1 MTPTAAD
8 HPDRETGMRRKLMTE
23 ADVVASLTDGM
34 TIGIGGW
41 GSRRKPMSIVRAI
54 ARSSLRD
61 LTIVSFAGPDLG
73 LLCATGK
80 VARALYPFASLDSIP
95 LEPHFRTARQ
105 AGALEDV
112 PFDEGMFLLGL
123 QAAAWRVPFL
133 PTRVG
138 LGSDLMRL
146 NPMLRT
152 VRSPFDNAVELVAVP
167 ALHLD
172 AAICHLNR
180 ADAHGN
186 ASFLGPDLYFD
197 DLFLRAAPQRRFI
210 SVEKVVPTADLLTE
224 AGTEL
229 RLRVARLMVDGVVER
244 PGGARFTSCVPDYER
259 DENLQRAYAGA
270 ARSPEAWEGF
280 RAEWLDVD
288 EEEFQRR
295 AAGAARPVAAGA
307 GEAQ

>member
-1 MTPTAAD
+1 V
-8 HPDRETGMRRKLMTE
+8 GGGSVNKVITE
-23 ADVVASLTDGM
+23 DEVVAELADGM

-54 ARSSLRD
+54 ARSSLEN

-73 LLCATGK
+73 LLCAAGK

-95 LEPHFRTARQ
+95 LEPHFRAARQ
-105 AGALEDV
+105 AGRVEDI

-146 NPMLRT
+146 NPLLTT
-152 VRSPFDNAVELVAVP
+152 VASPFGGEELVAVP
-167 ALHLD
+167 ALQLD
-172 AAICHLNR
+172 AAICHLNV
-180 ADAHGN
+180 ADVQGN
-186 ASFLGPDLYFD
+186 AAFLGPDLYFD
-197 DLFLRAAPQRRFI
+197 DLYLRATPTRRFI
-210 SVEKVVPTADLLTE
+210 SVERVVPTEALAKE

-229 RLRVARLMVDGVVER
+229 RLRIARMMVDGVVER

-259 DENLQRAYAGA
+259 DEALQQKYAA
-270 ARSPEAWEGF
+270 SAKSDEAWADF
-280 RAEWLDVD
+280 REDWIDIS
-288 EEEFQRR
+288 EEDFQ
-295 AAGAARPVAAGA
+295 AKVGKA
-307 GEAQ
+307 